1 MKSVLAGVQKILP
14 KVLLLIL
21 FVCLTVE
28 HAHART
34 GMRESTLI
42 VKKDYGYIRYA
53 EDFYRLYSLPMYYN
67 ESDLFENLYYLTLA
81 LEAPFDFVNRA
92 LTIIE
97 TEKQYQKYKDLMH
110 MQFNY
115 LITQNYVY
123 LGALYDKQNYYF
135 YNDQFK
141 EDITN
146 SYEYAKYYYD
156 LADKQWRETITFAN
170 KVLRNKSKVD
180 MPHLI
185 DKAYKIS
192 KGEINYSKTVTKRI
206 NVINKTLK
214 EIE

>member
-1 MKSVLAGVQKILP
+1 MNINKILY
-14 KVLLLIL
+14 KVSLSLLL
-21 FVCLTVE
+21 VCSLSITAE
-28 HAHART
+28 ARV
-34 GMRESTLI
+34 GMRESTII

-67 ESDLFENLYYLTLA
+67 ESDLFENIYYLTLA
-81 LEAPFDFVNRA
+81 LDAPFDFVNRA

-146 SYEYAKYYYD
+146 SYEYAKYYYA
-156 LADKQWRETITFAN
+156 LADAQWRETITFAN

-180 MPHLI
+180 LPDLI

-192 KGEINYSKTVTKRI
+192 KGEINYSRTVTRRI

-214 EIE
+214 EIN